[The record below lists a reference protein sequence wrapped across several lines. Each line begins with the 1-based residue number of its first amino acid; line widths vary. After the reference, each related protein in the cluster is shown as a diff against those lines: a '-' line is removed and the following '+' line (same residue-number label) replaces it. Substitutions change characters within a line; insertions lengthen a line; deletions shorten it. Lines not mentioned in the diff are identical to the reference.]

1 MHNAWYVPH
10 TVPSLSSCSHLSMQ
24 KLGVGRGREGGSSPM
39 KYVFAFSHERDGIGV
54 AMSLPDSDL
63 MSEIKCTKSR
73 IGAFRLLSLP
83 H

>member
-1 MHNAWYVPH
+1 MHG
-10 TVPSLSSCSHLSMQ
+10 TCRTLPSLSCSHLSMQ
-24 KLGVGRGREGGSSPM
+24 KSGVPEGGSSPM
-39 KYVFAFSHERDGIGV
+39 KAMKYIFAFSHETDGIGV